1 MLWLAARAY
10 GFADWILFKFAALQL
25 TRVQFSFPPRDK
37 GVANRDSP
45 KNPPAAEI
53 RKPRMVGRRWVQSSK
68 RWGLGNGE
76 LGAVK

>member
-45 KNPPAAEI
+45 KFGNLGWWEEGGCRAV
-53 RKPRMVGRRWVQSSK
+53 RGGDSGTVNWV
-68 RWGLGNGE
+68 R
-76 LGAVK
+76 